1 VANASPPIGPNSSRS
16 HNPAPAAGLDIPVD
30 LDVDDTGSWL
40 DDAVSEDDTAG
51 WARSVIGSDSD
62 PTPTPQKSETTVFE
76 KKIENKAENKAENK
90 VEKKPAGN
98 FVSQPRATVQTRRE
112 KAPKRP
118 LWRGRIIPKTV
129 LGIAFTMMV
138 AGLAMAASGTLL
150 FMRYQFQQSES
161 DALVRNFPAQVRLAQ
176 RAVQNEGRNARAK
189 IQQDLDPLRK
199 LAATSETLNTV
210 LTSAEP
216 SVWGVRTLDV
226 DGQGVPGTAFVVASD
241 DEKTFLLTS
250 HAVIRASTTKP
261 GPEIK
266 LRKGSKEFLATLW
279 TWDEGRDLA
288 LLVVSEGRLPPLSWA
303 APTTSKLGD
312 QVFVTSGFGSAN
324 AAIIEGRIA
333 DVSGDGLQH
342 TAPIGTA
349 FRGGPVLDGQ
359 GRVVAVATRSYAPLG
374 FISEGVFFA
383 PPVQSACE
391 KVLRC
396 LNNRVEGAGAQR

>member
-1 VANASPPIGPNSSRS
+1 VNA
-16 HNPAPAAGLDIPVD
+16 HLDA
-30 LDVDDTGSWL
+30 DVNVNADDTGSWL
-40 DDAVSEDDTAG
+40 DDAVAEDDTAG
-51 WARSVIGSDSD
+51 WARSVIGSETDLTAD
-62 PTPTPQKSETTVFE
+62 TKRVETPAKPDKQLSADTQLSSVTQKP
-76 KKIENKAENKAENK
+76 IQANKNK
-90 VEKKPAGN
+90 VASDKAARRQ
-98 FVSQPRATVQTRRE
+98 QPTGQTRRE

-266 LRKGSKEFLATLW
+266 LRKGSKEFVATLW

-288 LLVVSEGRLPPLSWA
+288 LLVVSEGGLPPLSWA

-391 KVLRC
+391 KILRC